1 MNPQAVQDELNF
13 WKSFVKT
20 DRFKNNWCSDQMNVE
35 LDESI
40 RLFIIE
46 KWEFAYVN
54 KEPFKA
60 LDLGSGVVSILRN
73 TVPDSQLVS
82 CDPLANYYAEIF
94 NYHLN
99 EVVKPLP
106 YRTEDLP
113 FKREFDIV
121 HMRNALDHSQDPFDA
136 YGKMMSACKQGGFV
150 IVSGFENEGAAEGWS
165 GFHQFNLYVECN
177 ALFMQPKQGR
187 PIAIWEDDNAIFNRR
202 QLENGKW
209 WFNWIVQKQ

>member
-1 MNPQAVQDELNF
+1 MNPAAVQDELNF

-20 DRFKNNWCSDQMNVE
+20 DRFKNNWCSDQMNIE

-82 CDPLANYYAEIF
+82 CDPLANYYSEIF
-94 NYHLN
+94 NYPLN
-99 EVVKPLP
+99 EITKPLP

-113 FKREFDIV
+113 FKEEFDIV
-121 HMRNALDHSQDPFDA
+121 HMRNALDHSQNPFEA
-136 YGKMMSACKQGGFV
+136 YRKMEEACKVGGHI
-150 IVSGFENEGAAEGWS
+150 IVSGFENEGTAEHWS
-165 GFHQFNLYVECN
+165 GFHQWDLFTENKVLAVKDKNGARTTIASDRGASVE
-177 ALFMQPKQGR
+177 
-187 PIAIWEDDNAIFNRR
+187 RR